1 MKKIVFM
8 MLALAAIASCGNK
21 TMVSTNSPNNA
32 ASDADSIVVNEVPDT
47 LNTIEAIEKQVNAVY
62 AYWNEQREHYDENK
76 PSIDELFGSK
86 EWQRV
91 RNEVIAID
99 RECECGG
106 FFDFGE
112 EGPLDPWTYDCYEG
126 YVSAN
131 DIQVKLQP
139 NGTAEVRFLVK
150 DAVTTKGVPMRW
162 LMQVED
168 GQWRVANIF
177 FEKNDNF
184 DILMN
189 MRAYADDGKF
199 NKTFDIN
206 KYLAAMKEQVAKL
219 QGVDKDEITF
229 DAYGLVDIDLDGVP
243 EVFVQNKEH
252 FYNVV
257 FSIAEGN
264 PSVLANSFGA
274 TEIYFFEHGVGAQ
287 GGCGTG
293 CQMSDCTI
301 LKDSKAV
308 CNIRSIDEYGMDGEL
323 AASTNTKDGKKITA
337 EEYNKLFAQLG
348 ELVSLEAVMH
358 EIEKETPADN
368 PNLSDY
374 AE

>member
-8 MLALAAIASCGNK
+8 MLALAAITSCGNK
-21 TMVSTNSPNNA
+21 TTVSTNSPNNA

-106 FFDFGE
+106 FFDFGD

-126 YVSAN
+126 TVSA
-131 DIQVKLQP
+131 DSIQVKMQP
-139 NGTAEVRFLVK
+139 NGMAEVRFLVK
-150 DAVTTKGVPMRW
+150 DAVTIKGVPMRW

-177 FEKNDNF
+177 FEKEDNF

-189 MRAYADDGKF
+189 MRAYADD
-199 NKTFDIN
+199 
-206 KYLAAMKEQVAKL
+206 AATQSEK
-219 QGVDKDEITF
+219 
-229 DAYGLVDIDLDGVP
+229 
-243 EVFVQNKEH
+243 
-252 FYNVV
+252 
-257 FSIAEGN
+257 
-264 PSVLANSFGA
+264 
-274 TEIYFFEHGVGAQ
+274 
-287 GGCGTG
+287 
-293 CQMSDCTI
+293 
-301 LKDSKAV
+301 
-308 CNIRSIDEYGMDGEL
+308 
-323 AASTNTKDGKKITA
+323 
-337 EEYNKLFAQLG
+337 
-348 ELVSLEAVMH
+348 
-358 EIEKETPADN
+358 EKETPADN
-368 PNLSDY
+368 TDLSDY